1 MDLNLQWKVI
11 YWENESKNRIHLWVI
26 IKRLNLDLRIHVE
39 SERMENERY
48 SKHSKQK
55 QVEVDI
61 IMSDKIDLSENCYK
75 RNR

>member
-11 YWENESKNRIHLWVI
+11 YWENESKNRIQLWVI

-48 SKHSKQK
+48 SKHIVNKNK
-55 QVEVDI
+55 
-61 IMSDKIDLSENCYK
+61 
-75 RNR
+75 